1 MNTPMTYRG
10 YSAKVEYDDECGMLR
25 GEIMD
30 INDQIVFNA
39 DSVNSL
45 RAAFRDA
52 VDDYLEHCLEIGRVP
67 EKPYSGKFSV
77 RISQDLH
84 RRVARFASLN
94 NVSINCVVTEA
105 LEEKIG
111 RSGGNGANNPKPLP
125 SMPARRHPAGT
136 RKTVPAC

>member
-1 MNTPMTYRG
+1 MTYRG
-10 YSAKVEYDDECGMLR
+10 YSAKVEYDDECGVLR

-39 DSVNSL
+39 ESVNSL

-77 RISQDLH
+77 RICPDLH
-84 RRVARFASLN
+84 KRVARFAFLN
-94 NVSINCVVTEA
+94 NTSINSIVTEA

-111 RSGGNGANNPKPLP
+111 RNRENGANKSKPIP
-125 SMPARRHPAGT
+125 SQPARRHSAGT